1 MVCPPSVSA
10 FPLLKFGKTE
20 LLRPLTYLEILLGL
34 HFVTVPLFDS
44 INLVAC
50 TKKLYHFIW
59 SVWIPAKRKEKINE
73 KMQIKITAYQPH
85 PSPLLGRAILSCY
98 SQVHIYTFLA
108 SRDSTVPA
116 SQCFHPLKIF
126 AGISRIEGVCSIH
139 KLLGDSDKKI
149 WKLFSQHNKHYA
161 RNGVQIRYLLS
172 SRQ

>member
-20 LLRPLTYLEILLGL
+20 LLVPLTYLEILLGL

-73 KMQIKITAYQPH
+73 KMQIKITANQPDPH
-85 PSPLLGRAILSCY
+85 PLPCLVEPFYLVILRY
-98 SQVHIYTFLA
+98 IYIPF
-108 SRDSTVPA
+108 
-116 SQCFHPLKIF
+116 
-126 AGISRIEGVCSIH
+126 
-139 KLLGDSDKKI
+139 
-149 WKLFSQHNKHYA
+149 
-161 RNGVQIRYLLS
+161 
-172 SRQ
+172 